1 MANGECQERTISNI
15 KRFGISRLAFA
26 FGIRL
31 WHSPLAFAIRHSPFG
46 IRHSAFV
53 IR

>member
-15 KRFGISRLAFA
+15 KRFGISPLAFA
-26 FGIRL
+26 FGIR
-31 WHSPLAFAIRHSPFG
+31 HSAFAIRHSPFG